1 MMAENKSVS
10 SQEEIFSPRNSVVL
24 NSIEPTST
32 ESKDFYALCFN
43 CILKILFSAGLSVWL
58 IFAII
63 ALSNE
68 DMKDIKDDCPDSEI
82 WPCLCTMVG
91 VCGISLILESKPKP
105 KPSSDNKNTPN
116 ILGVC
121 LNIACFIW
129 MSIELFDN
137 CARNKLTEYD
147 IYKLLYIF
155 YWIYVGAFGLL
166 LIIGCC
172 LCCSLCLVKEVDNR
186 YLENPIIDNP
196 NSVKVNSDI

>member
-1 MMAENKSVS
+1 MMTENKSVS
-10 SQEEIFSPRNSVVL
+10 SQEEILSPRNSTVYD
-24 NSIEPTST
+24 SEEPTST
-32 ESKDFYALCFN
+32 DSKDFYACCFT
-43 CILKILFSAGLSVWL
+43 CIFRVLISAGLSVWL

-82 WPCLCTMVG
+82 WPCLCTMIG

-105 KPSSDNKNTPN
+105 NSNNKNNPN

-137 CARNKLTEYD
+137 CARNKLTDYD

-166 LIIGCC
+166 LIIVCC
-172 LCCSLCLVKEVDNR
+172 LGCSLCLVKEVDNR
-186 YLENPIIDNP
+186 YLENTRIDNP
-196 NSVKVNSDI
+196 NSGKETLDI

>member
-1 MMAENKSVS
+1 MTENKSVS
-10 SQEEIFSPRNSVVL
+10 SQEEILSPRNSTVYD
-24 NSIEPTST
+24 SEEPTST
-32 ESKDFYALCFN
+32 DSKDFYACCFT
-43 CILKILFSAGLSVWL
+43 CIFRVLISAGLSAWL

-82 WPCLCTMVG
+82 WPCLCTMIC

-105 KPSSDNKNTPN
+105 NSNNKNNPN

-137 CARNKLTEYD
+137 CARNKLTDYD

-166 LIIGCC
+166 LIIVCC
-172 LCCSLCLVKEVDNR
+172 LGCSLCLVKEVDNK
-186 YLENPIIDNP
+186 YLENPRIDNP
-196 NSVKVNSDI
+196 NSGKETLDI